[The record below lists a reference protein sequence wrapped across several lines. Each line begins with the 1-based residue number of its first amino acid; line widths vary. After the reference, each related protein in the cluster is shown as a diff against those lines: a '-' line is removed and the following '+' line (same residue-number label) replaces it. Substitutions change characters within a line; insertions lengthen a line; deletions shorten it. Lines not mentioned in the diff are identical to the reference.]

1 MSRVGKCER
10 KDGGS
15 GSREGDQRRSFV
27 FVSQS
32 ILSYLWSS
40 KRCNLPYFTKLVQFN
55 GGGGGGEENTDYDDH
70 DYASSSLSPGWREG
84 GRERADS
91 FNIQWTHLPSLL
103 PCFLLYKFTAKADED
118 AASPI
123 RTQIEYMVACPRKA
137 ARSKVGL
144 GRGLLTLATEIRI
157 DDAGEE
163 KGGREGGRVR
173 SVSSFPR
180 PNWEVFFAL
189 CDIAITLACYDVP
202 SPPVYSASL
211 SSRMTR
217 ALTYLT
223 YFRNR
228 RPGSE

>member
-84 GRERADS
+84 GRARESRLIQHSMDPPS
-91 FNIQWTHLPSLL
+91 FPPSLL
-103 PCFLLYKFTAKADED
+103 LALQVHSE
-118 AASPI
+118 S
-123 RTQIEYMVACPRKA
+123 
-137 ARSKVGL
+137 
-144 GRGLLTLATEIRI
+144 GRG
-157 DDAGEE
+157 
-163 KGGREGGRVR
+163 R
-173 SVSSFPR
+173 S
-180 PNWEVFFAL
+180 
-189 CDIAITLACYDVP
+189 
-202 SPPVYSASL
+202 
-211 SSRMTR
+211 
-217 ALTYLT
+217 
-223 YFRNR
+223 
-228 RPGSE
+228 